1 MLSIA
6 IDYKPHSVS
15 GESFNYLAALAD
27 LSGFQNG
34 EKACKV
40 FKYLAALATACKS
53 WQLFS
58 LRLERHGGGAAKGGI
73 PSDKPRKFLIIFKS
87 FLINIPSERLP
98 SCKLHAAAIF
108 AVAKRSRRS
117 RRRREGRRVGLRLD
131 EDVTESCGGMAS
143 EAFIMATVLNGF
155 LTTFVRFM

>member
-58 LRLERHGGGAAKGGI
+58 LRLGAGKGGI

-117 RRRREGRRVGLRLD
+117 RRRREGRRVRLRLD

>member
-1 MLSIA
+1 M
-6 IDYKPHSVS
+6 
-15 GESFNYLAALAD
+15 
-27 LSGFQNG
+27 
-34 EKACKV
+34 
-40 FKYLAALATACKS
+40 
-53 WQLFS
+53 
-58 LRLERHGGGAAKGGI
+58 AKGGI

-108 AVAKRSRRS
+108 AVAKRSRR
-117 RRRREGRRVGLRLD
+117 RRREGLRLD

-155 LTTFVRFM
+155 FNNFRQIYVN

>member
-1 MLSIA
+1 M
-6 IDYKPHSVS
+6 
-15 GESFNYLAALAD
+15 
-27 LSGFQNG
+27 
-34 EKACKV
+34 
-40 FKYLAALATACKS
+40 
-53 WQLFS
+53 
-58 LRLERHGGGAAKGGI
+58 AKGGI

-108 AVAKRSRRS
+108 AVAKRSRR
-117 RRRREGRRVGLRLD
+117 RRMRKGKRVGLRLD

>member
-58 LRLERHGGGAAKGGI
+58 LSLEREGRGVAKGGI

-108 AVAKRSRRS
+108 AVAKRSRR
-117 RRRREGRRVGLRLD
+117 RRREGLRLD

>member
-58 LRLERHGGGAAKGGI
+58 LRLGWGRGKRGI

>member
-58 LRLERHGGGAAKGGI
+58 LRLGAGKGGI

-108 AVAKRSRRS
+108 AVAKRSRKR
-117 RRRREGRRVGLRLD
+117 RRVGLRLD